1 MTTKRKARTRRAATV
16 PAARAARA
24 APSADSRIWPLL
36 QKYSKLAKVKL
47 IARGADLY
55 DMKLPVSERAHFG
68 ERSSVRVALSLEALE
83 RDPDAEMAVL
93 GSPFLG
99 ALFEA
104 IRTRAGRLS
113 LGMMP
118 PPEAQAPETPG
129 FRPGS
134 AKSAKGR
141 GSAKSTDLT
150 VPVRDG
156 TARRRKSQLATH
168 TVGRLLA
175 RIVLRAGAVV
185 EEAVIESAV

>member
-1 MTTKRKARTRRAATV
+1 MTTRRKARTRRAATV

-99 ALFEA
+99 ALLEA

-118 PPEAQAPETPG
+118 PPSTPG
-129 FRPGS
+129 LRPGS
-134 AKSAKGR
+134 AKG
-141 GSAKSTDLT
+141 TDLS
-150 VPVRDG
+150 VPIRNG
-156 TARRRKSQLATH
+156 TARRRKSQ
-168 TVGRLLA
+168 
-175 RIVLRAGAVV
+175 
-185 EEAVIESAV
+185 